1 MIMTRKICFLALIIL
16 YSLSA
21 VGQNN
26 YLAGSAT
33 LSIEPGNVN
42 FSSALAGYGV
52 PREGRFSITWQKVDQ
67 PYKLS
72 ALAGSDDKIL
82 GVGAG
87 KIFAGTAL
95 GNQIKW
101 LTNSLLK
108 SQITHLCAS
117 GRKLFAL
124 EKDGKILTGTI
135 NGKSIL
141 WKHTIQPA
149 QSFTALTVFRGK
161 LFAVANGNLFSAVT
175 NTGKLQWQKA
185 GNVGPIISLA
195 ADDRQL
201 YGVNFHDTIWAIQPR
216 NKYITYQEIGRNNG
230 ITSTIH
236 IAQIAV
242 AGKKMYALT
251 KDGDLYVGNQNTQ
264 NNMAVNAVAIKKAT
278 KIVVIVGADV
288 CGFNKSLTDE
298 VKRAIYLKRK
308 IPASAILI
316 NASHTHFVPVTQA
329 WTTWGDFY
337 HIPDSAYL
345 NKVVKANMIKVIEQ
359 ALDNMQPSNIY
370 IARGQTHIGQNRR
383 PAANPDKPYDTT
395 LDVIKIENLHKKTTN
410 VLFSAGCHP
419 VFENDGAESFT
430 INANF
435 PAVARAIVKA
445 KAGAA
450 HTMFLQ
456 GCAGDINPRSLSYI
470 ETGTELANDVLKV
483 LNGPMEKLRGE
494 ISFSLDSMHIPVS
507 PMTLKEVRAFKDSN
521 LTKTGDV
528 EAEKNVRWA
537 NLMED
542 RYAHNT
548 VKNYLPEYMQ
558 TLNIGQWKYVGLSRE
573 AVTQYG
579 LAIRKLWPQQW
590 VTVSGYCN
598 DVPSYLP
605 ADWHITAGV
614 YEGKDSFFWYG
625 QPGIPH
631 LGVLERIVSK
641 IKANNR

>member
-1 MIMTRKICFLALIIL
+1 MTRKICFLALIIL
-16 YSLSA
+16 YSSLA
-21 VGQNN
+21 IGQN

-67 PYKLS
+67 PHKLS
-72 ALAGSDDKIL
+72 ALAESGDKIY
-82 GVGAG
+82 GIGAG
-87 KIFAGTAL
+87 KIFAGTTI
-95 GNQIKW
+95 GNQVKW
-101 LTNSLLK
+101 QTSSLLK
-108 SQITHLCAS
+108 AQITYLCVA
-117 GRKLFAL
+117 G
-124 EKDGKILTGTI
+124 GKFFSLGKGGEILTGTANDKRI
-135 NGKSIL
+135 IWKAITKS
-141 WKHTIQPA
+141 A
-149 QSFTALTVFRGK
+149 QAFTALTMFKGK
-161 LFAVANGNLFSAVT
+161 LFAAGQDGNIFSAKV
-175 NTGKLQWQKA
+175 NTTKLQWHKA
-185 GNVGPIISLA
+185 GNAGEIISLA

-201 YGVNFHDTIWAIQPR
+201 YGVNSHDTLWAIQPR
-216 NKYITYQEIGRNNG
+216 NNYITYQEIGRNNS

-236 IAQIAV
+236 TVQIAI
-242 AGKKMYALT
+242 AGKKLYALT
-251 KDGDLYVGNQNTQ
+251 PEGEMYVASQNTQ
-264 NNMAVNAVAIKKAT
+264 NNMAVNALAIKKAKKT
-278 KIVVIVGADV
+278 VVIVGADV

-298 VKRAIYLKRK
+298 VKRVIYIKRK

-345 NKVVKANMIKVIEQ
+345 NKVVKVNMIKVIEQ

-370 IARGQTHIGQNRR
+370 IARGQTHIGHNRR
-383 PAANPDKPYDTT
+383 PAANSGKPYDTT
-395 LDVIKIENLHKKTTN
+395 LDVIKIEGHNKITN

-419 VFENDGAESFT
+419 VFKNDGAESFT

-435 PAVARAIVKA
+435 PAVARAIVKS

-456 GCAGDINPRSLSYI
+456 GCAGDIDPRSLSYT

-483 LNGPMEKLRGE
+483 LNGPMEKITGE
-494 ISFSLDSMHIPVS
+494 ISFSLDSMHIPVT
-507 PMTLKEVRAFKDSN
+507 PMSLTQVKAFKDSN
-521 LTKTGDV
+521 LTKTGNV

-537 NLMED
+537 DLMINK
-542 RYAHNT
+542 YVHHT
-548 VKNYLPEYMQ
+548 VENYLPEYMQ

-579 LAIRKLWPQQW
+579 LAIRKIWPQKI
-590 VTVSGYCN
+590 VSVSGYCN

-605 ADWHITAGV
+605 ADWHIAAGV

-625 QPGIPH
+625 QPGIPP
-631 LGVLERIVSK
+631 LGVLEMVVSK